1 MVGNIRLEQKQSLKQ
16 TQTLKM
22 TQQMRQSI
30 ELLQKTQLE
39 LRDFLIEELSE
50 NPYLEVDDWGE
61 EIKDSN
67 EISKEGDFDSSLDF
81 SKESDKITELDTT
94 ESNMSDILADADW
107 NAYKESSGDS
117 FGDTRVRRKNDYSND
132 FSFENVLTKK
142 ESLPEYLDSQI
153 VSLDLDDDIKE
164 IMI

>member
-16 TQTLKM
+16 TQSLKM

-61 EIKDSN
+61 EVKDTT
-67 EISKEGDFDSSLDF
+67 ELSKEGDFEESETLL
-81 SKESDKITELDTT
+81 KELSTQLELLKDA
-94 ESNMSDILADADW
+94 LA
-107 NAYKESSGDS
+107 
-117 FGDTRVRRKNDYSND
+117 
-132 FSFENVLTKK
+132 ENGYT
-142 ESLPEYLDSQI
+142 I
-153 VSLDLDDDIKE
+153 
-164 IMI
+164 